1 MADPM
6 AARTAVT
13 DAAEPQISPRVV
25 MAGAIGSVVEY
36 FDFGV
41 YGYLATILAAQFFAN
56 TDSTSA
62 MLNTLAAFALAF
74 LLRPLGGVLF
84 GHFGDRHGRKNALAL
99 TVICMALASTLIGVL
114 PTYAA
119 IGVGASALLVLAR
132 AMQGLAAGGEL
143 GGAASFVGE
152 YSPARR
158 RGFFCSTTQTG
169 AIVGALLA
177 SLVVSALNSIL
188 GAQQMNDFGW
198 RIPFLIALP
207 LGVVGLWIR
216 SRLHETP
223 RFENLEEKQL
233 ESKAPIA
240 ELFRNHL
247 PALVRVSALSVLLF
261 SVYYIAYVYVNIHL
275 QNVVKMPKSTA
286 NWATTATLAIS
297 ALAMPAFGAFSDK
310 VGRKPIWVTCAILSI
325 LLPIP
330 AFMLFNRGGAVAVIT
345 QIVIGLIDSA
355 LMGVAF
361 STYVEAFPTRVRYTG
376 IALGFN
382 IGAALAGGTA
392 PYIST
397 LLVSTTG
404 SSISPAFF
412 LIGTAIITLIAAL
425 RMKETAGDPLRDA

>member
-1 MADPM
+1 MTDRA
-6 AARTAVT
+6 AARRTAT
-13 DAAEPQISPRVV
+13 DTAGSQISPRVV
-25 MAGAIGSVVEY
+25 LAGAIGSVVEY
-36 FDFGV
+36 FDFGI
-41 YGYLATILAAQFFAN
+41 YGYVATTLAAQFFS
-56 TDSTSA
+56 TDDPTSG

-99 TVICMALASTLIGVL
+99 TIVGMALASTLIGVL
-114 PTYAA
+114 PTYAS

-152 YSPARR
+152 YSPAGR

-177 SLVVSALNSIL
+177 SLLVSALTSIL
-188 GAQQMNDFGW
+188 SSQQMSDFGW
-198 RIPFLIALP
+198 RIPFLLALP
-207 LGVVGLWIR
+207 LGAVGLWIR

-223 RFENLEEKQL
+223 RFESLEEKQL
-233 ESKAPIA
+233 EAKAPVA

-247 PALVRVSALSVLLF
+247 PALVRVSALSILLF

-275 QNVVKMPKSTA
+275 QNVVKMPKATA
-286 NWATTATLAIS
+286 YWATTATLAIS
-297 ALAMPAFGAFSDK
+297 ALAMPAFGALSDR
-310 VGRKPIWVTCAILSI
+310 VGRKPIWVTCSILSI
-325 LLPIP
+325 VLPIP
-330 AFMLFNRGGAVAVIT
+330 AFMLFNQGGAVAVIT
-345 QIVIGLIDSA
+345 QIVVGLIDSA

-382 IGAALAGGTA
+382 VGAALAGGTA

-397 LLVSTTG
+397 WLVSTTG
-404 SSISPAFF
+404 SSISPAYFF
-412 LIGTAIITLIAAL
+412 IATAVITLIAAIT
-425 RMKETAGDPLRDA
+425 MKETAGAPLRDA

>member
-1 MADPM
+1 
-6 AARTAVT
+6 
-13 DAAEPQISPRVV
+13 
-25 MAGAIGSVVEY
+25 
-36 FDFGV
+36 
-41 YGYLATILAAQFFAN
+41 
-56 TDSTSA
+56 
-62 MLNTLAAFALAF
+62 
-74 LLRPLGGVLF
+74 
-84 GHFGDRHGRKNALAL
+84 
-99 TVICMALASTLIGVL
+99 
-114 PTYAA
+114 
-119 IGVGASALLVLAR
+119 
-132 AMQGLAAGGEL
+132 
-143 GGAASFVGE
+143 
-152 YSPARR
+152 
-158 RGFFCSTTQTG
+158 
-169 AIVGALLA
+169 
-177 SLVVSALNSIL
+177 
-188 GAQQMNDFGW
+188 
-198 RIPFLIALP
+198 
-207 LGVVGLWIR
+207 
-216 SRLHETP
+216 
-223 RFENLEEKQL
+223 
-233 ESKAPIA
+233 
-240 ELFRNHL
+240 
-247 PALVRVSALSVLLF
+247 
-261 SVYYIAYVYVNIHL
+261 
-275 QNVVKMPKSTA
+275 
-286 NWATTATLAIS
+286 LAIS